1 MPEQTLINSSNTPEI
16 HFQVSDQTK
25 RLESNKNSSEENV
38 MVGADIGTRNVMIQ
52 QPCVTSDEYLITN
65 MEDDNFRFTNTSCS
79 QQYASNGIDQ
89 ANINLDYVAEQQNRA
104 SQDSSNNFPRTML
117 TSDADREEQINTD
130 YMMINTKTEP
140 ELVQELS
147 QDQYY
152 DEEAVYYDEEDS
164 AYVEQT

>member
-1 MPEQTLINSSNTPEI
+1 
-16 HFQVSDQTK
+16 
-25 RLESNKNSSEENV
+25 
-38 MVGADIGTRNVMIQ
+38 
-52 QPCVTSDEYLITN
+52 
-65 MEDDNFRFTNTSCS
+65 
-79 QQYASNGIDQ
+79 
-89 ANINLDYVAEQQNRA
+89 
-104 SQDSSNNFPRTML
+104 ML

-164 AYVEQT
+164 AYVE